1 MFKKYKLYFET
12 IYKRNFKNAREVN
25 ELLLKKD

>member
-12 IYKRNFKNAREVN
+12 SYKRKFKNAREVN